1 MCTVH
6 RSHPDRLTRRAG
18 MKFQRAETWRNG
30 DEGAKG
36 GERAIEGGERRSGQ
50 TAAAR
55 RELSIAGVP
64 TQLPTLFIPNM
75 NINERLLKYS
85 HSSST
90 CSSHQATSAARA
102 RPCSA
107 TDMSCLQCE
116 KSACCPLPA
125 TQPSHRTASVLRA
138 CRSVSVRTLLH
149 CLTHESLRCL
159 WPGLSLCAY
168 SKSMFV
174 FVFLAPP

>member
-1 MCTVH
+1 MEEW
-6 RSHPDRLTRRAG
+6 RR
-18 MKFQRAETWRNG
+18 
-30 DEGAKG
+30 GAKG
-36 GERAIEGGERRSGQ
+36 GERAIEGGERRAGQ

-75 NINERLLKYS
+75 NINERLLKYR

-90 CSSHQATSAARA
+90 CSRHQATSAARA

-107 TDMSCLQCE
+107 TDMSCLECE

-125 TQPSHRTASVLRA
+125 TQPSHRTASVPRA
-138 CRSVSVRTLLH
+138 WRSVGTSRRADAAALFDT
-149 CLTHESLRCL
+149 RCL
-159 WPGLSLCAY
+159 WPRLSRWTLTVNLCLSLC
-168 SKSMFV
+168 
-174 FVFLAPP
+174 FLPLHRNFAALQQ